1 MQASRWIAV
10 WMAAG
15 AFGIAGMSAGCSGD
29 TTGPGATASST
40 TTTTGE
46 GGSGTGGDGAGGAG
60 GAGGSGAGGSG
71 TGGDGGAGAGGAGG
85 SGTGGDGGDGGDG
98 AGGAGGSGTG
108 GAGGSEDQLFDF
120 TLSGSG
126 YVPAYNVGD
135 TVHVAVIPVGETVAT
150 LSASDSIDMDG
161 KFAVTGQVLG
171 GKAYTLYWYVDME
184 ELGSCQE
191 DLDSVWTQDIPT
203 VTADIKR
210 SVAPNDGFG
219 TCPPVP

>member
-1 MQASRWIAV
+1 
-10 WMAAG
+10 MAAG
-15 AFGIAGMSAGCSGD
+15 ALGIAGMSAGCGD
-29 TTGPGATASST
+29 EATGPGATASST

-46 GGSGTGGDGAGGAG
+46 GGA
-60 GAGGSGAGGSG
+60 G
-71 TGGDGGAGAGGAGG
+71 TGGDGGAGTGGDGGAGAGG
-85 SGTGGDGGDGGDG
+85 SGTGGDGGDGAGGAGGSGTGGDG

-108 GAGGSEDQLFDF
+108 GAGGSEDQLFNF

-135 TVHVAVIPVGETVAT
+135 TVHVDVIPVGETVAT
-150 LSASDSIDMDG
+150 LSASDSIDVDG
-161 KFAVTGQVLG
+161 KFAVTGQVIG

-191 DLDSVWTQDIPT
+191 DLDSVWTQNIPA

-210 SVAPNDGFG
+210 NVAPNDGFG